1 MMKYNDIN
9 NWLEQ
14 ELKKLDIS
22 PTNYQK
28 AVDRYTSVGNM
39 LESKLR
45 DEYNIDSH
53 VYAQGSF
60 MIGTVVKPY
69 GKDKEYD
76 IDLVCECDLTKNE
89 ISAKNLKEMIGRIIK
104 EDGTYGKMIL
114 DDEGRRTWTIN
125 YAEDNDLSFHIDIQP
140 SIPKN
145 DSQYEKAIY
154 TTTKH
159 KENSKLYNWDNGNPL
174 GFKDWFDKINA
185 ESYNEVVTSQKNF
198 LFESNTL
205 YASVDDIPKQLVV
218 TKLQRLVQVLKR
230 HRDIRFENHEYKED
244 KPNSMI
250 ITILATK
257 VFEDSS
263 PGLSLIELLKSF
275 SDKLSTNL
283 DLLKRTTDD
292 VNGLLINRV
301 NGEFKI
307 DNPMVEEN
315 LAERWNDSDNNKKQA
330 FFDWVGWISYDFQK
344 IANVISLMEY
354 GHKNFD
360 AIIKE
365 YAQSKVDN
373 VIIENTSNPKN
384 LLNNPKPWKENV

>member
-1 MMKYNDIN
+1 MKYNEIN
-9 NWLEQ
+9 TWLEQ

-45 DEYNIDSH
+45 DEYKIDSH

-76 IDLVCECDLTKNE
+76 VDLVCECDLTKNE
-89 ISAKNLKEMIGRIIK
+89 ISAKDLKKMIGHIIQK
-104 EDGTYGKMIL
+104 DGTYGQMIS

-125 YAEDNDLSFHIDIQP
+125 YAEDNELSFHIDIQP
-140 SIPKN
+140 SIPKD
-145 DSQYEKAIY
+145 DSQYEKAIF

-159 KENSKLYNWDNGNPL
+159 KENSKLYSWDNGNPL
-174 GFKDWFDKINA
+174 GFKDWFDEINA
-185 ESYNEVVTSQKNF
+185 DSYNEVAPLQRKNI
-198 LFESNTL
+198 FESDTF
-205 YASVDDIPKQLVV
+205 YASIDDIPKQLVV

-230 HRDIRFENHEYKED
+230 HRDIRFENHKYKED

-257 VFEDSS
+257 VFEDSN
-263 PGLSLIELLKSF
+263 PNLSLIELLKSF

-283 DLLKRTTDD
+283 DLLKRTKED
-292 VNGLLINRV
+292 VNGLLIDRIS
-301 NGEFKI
+301 GKFRI
-307 DNPMVEEN
+307 DNPRVEEN
-315 LAERWNDSDNNKKQA
+315 LAERWNDGDNNKMKA
-330 FFDWVGWISYDFQK
+330 FFDWIDWVSHDVQK
-344 IANVISLMEY
+344 IANITSLMEY
-354 GHKNFD
+354 ENKSFD
-360 AIIKE
+360 TIIKE
-365 YAQSKVDN
+365 YAQNKINNISSK
-373 VIIENTSNPKN
+373 NTNNPKD